1 MIRFIFSYILLI
13 LLCQCSDSATSPS
26 PFDRIDAMCDN
37 NPQRAL
43 AMLDK
48 IDGSNLPDEDRHRCD
63 LLRIKA
69 NDKAFI
75 RHSSDSLILDV
86 INYYS
91 NHDDTR
97 LYPEALY
104 YAGRV
109 YSDIG
114 DYPAALSYFKKSL
127 HLLKKHDL
135 PDLKARALSQSS
147 NLLIAMRQYP
157 GAIEYAREALRID
170 SAAGDPVCVMFDLER
185 LGQAYLHNRNYDE
198 SEDCFL
204 KARAIASE
212 FSLPDSI
219 DHLTYIAAIKYHQN
233 RLDSAMTLIRKVLPH
248 GDSASRATALEY
260 AAEIFRCADMP
271 DSATIY
277 ARQLIESEDF
287 HNQKVGYMSLL
298 SDQLLNIVPEDS
310 LTQYSRHLS
319 NAASDCINESLDM
332 EMSLRN
338 NSFGQ
343 SSLATETTGSH
354 LPWLAAAIAAAL
366 MLLGTLLFFFI
377 RRHAGRHSEA
387 SGGQEAP
394 PSASG
399 FADSHYATVSDA
411 DAADNDT
418 RASLQTKL
426 SGDAI
431 EYAEANGYRCAIS
444 QEILQ
449 SEIYHTLK
457 SKASH
462 EIAIETDINA
472 WDQLN
477 DYIEL
482 QFPQFATSLNILT
495 RGQCTPDELRLAQL
509 TAIGLSPSQIAT
521 LSNRSRSAIS
531 CRKDALMKKMFD
543 GQLQNQYFE
552 VIIALIKA
560 TRPAR
565 SSLPPVPRRSPSG
578 APNATAAAAPR
589 TSPPRPG

>member
-1 MIRFIFSYILLI
+1 MIRFILSYILLI

-48 IDGSNLPDEDRHRCD
+48 IDGSDLADEDRHRCD

-75 RHSSDSLILDV
+75 RHASDSLILDV

-91 NHDDTR
+91 THDDTR

-147 NLLIAMRQYP
+147 NLLIAMRQYA
-157 GAIEYAREALRID
+157 GAIEYAGEALRID

-248 GDSASRATALEY
+248 AESASRATALEY

-277 ARQLIESEDF
+277 ARQLIESEDL
-287 HNQKVGYMSLL
+287 HNQKVGYMTLL
-298 SDQLLNIVPEDS
+298 SDQLLNTVPEDS
-310 LTQYSRHLS
+310 LTQYSRLLS
-319 NAASDCINESLDM
+319 KAAADCINESLDM

-343 SSLATETTGSH
+343 SSASLATETTARR
-354 LPWLAAAIAAAL
+354 LPSRASAIAAAL
-366 MLLGTLLFFFI
+366 MLLGGLIFFFI
-377 RRHAGRHSEA
+377 RRHAHRHPEA
-387 SGGQEAP
+387 PGGEEAP
-394 PSASG
+394 PCTSAV
-399 FADSHYATVSDA
+399 ADAGYATVADA
-411 DAADNDT
+411 DVADNDT
-418 RASLQTKL
+418 RAALQTKL
-426 SGDAI
+426 SGDAM
-431 EYAEANGYRCAIS
+431 EYAETNGYRYAIS
-444 QEILQ
+444 HEILQ
-449 SEIYHTLK
+449 SEIYLTLK
-457 SKASH
+457 SNASR
-462 EIAIETDINA
+462 EITIETDSNA

-477 DYIEL
+477 DYVEQ
-482 QFPQFATSLNILT
+482 QFPQFATSLHILT

-543 GQLQNQYFE
+543 GQLPNRYFE
-552 VIIALIKA
+552 VIIALIKT
-560 TRPAR
+560 TRPA
-565 SSLPPVPRRSPSG
+565 
-578 APNATAAAAPR
+578 
-589 TSPPRPG
+589 

>member
-1 MIRFIFSYILLI
+1 MIRFILSYILLI
-13 LLCQCSDSATSPS
+13 LLCQCSDSVSSPS

-48 IDGSNLPDEDRHRCD
+48 IDGSDLPDEDRHRCD

-91 NHDDTR
+91 THDDTR

-127 HLLKKHDL
+127 HLLKKHDM

-147 NLLIAMRQYP
+147 NLLISMRQYP
-157 GAIEYAREALRID
+157 GAIEYAGEALRID

-248 GDSASRATALEY
+248 AESASRATALEY
-260 AAEIFRCADMP
+260 ASEIFRCADMP

-310 LTQYSRHLS
+310 LTQYSRLLS

-343 SSLATETTGSH
+343 SSASIATKASGSR
-354 LPWLAAAIAAAL
+354 LPWLAVAIAVAL
-366 MLLGTLLFFFI
+366 MLMGGLLFFFI
-377 RRHAGRHSEA
+377 RRHAHRHPEA
-387 SGGQEAP
+387 SCGEDAP
-394 PSASG
+394 PCAC
-399 FADSHYATVSDA
+399 AVADA
-411 DAADNDT
+411 DVADNDT
-418 RASLQTKL
+418 RTSLQTKL
-426 SGDAI
+426 SGDAM
-431 EYAEANGYRCAIS
+431 EYAEANGYRYAIS
-444 QEILQ
+444 HEILR
-449 SEIYHTLK
+449 SDIYLTLK
-457 SKASH
+457 SNASR
-462 EIAIETDINA
+462 EITIETDINA

-477 DYIEL
+477 DYVEQ
-482 QFPQFATSLNILT
+482 QFPQFATSLHILT

-543 GQLQNQYFE
+543 GQLPNRYFE
-552 VIIALIKA
+552 VIIALIKT
-560 TRPAR
+560 TRPA
-565 SSLPPVPRRSPSG
+565 
-578 APNATAAAAPR
+578 
-589 TSPPRPG
+589 